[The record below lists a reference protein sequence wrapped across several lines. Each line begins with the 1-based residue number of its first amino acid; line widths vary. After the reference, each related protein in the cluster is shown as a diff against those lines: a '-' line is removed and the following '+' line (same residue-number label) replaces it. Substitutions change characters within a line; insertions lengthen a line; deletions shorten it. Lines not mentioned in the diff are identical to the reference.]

1 MSMPDG
7 EQRRV
12 VEPNH
17 GGGEGAGHV
26 PAAGLRRA
34 ALALTVLH
42 PVPSLLDALLV
53 AALALVAGAALPVA
67 GVLAFAMLGF
77 QFSIGSLNDLVDAD
91 ADRRAGRTKPIP
103 SGVVSRRAA
112 WAVVV
117 VGGAVGILVSA
128 WFGPTVL
135 LLAALGYGCGIAYD
149 VSLRRRGLGWLCFSI
164 ALPALFGWVWL
175 AVPGGL
181 PQGWPLLMLLAA
193 LAGPAIHL
201 ANSLA
206 DLDLDRTVGAPS
218 LADRLGVDQARR
230 ALLLLTVLIYACAW
244 VLLWL
249 AGPTAPG
256 LALGLAASVLG
267 GLGVAA
273 SWAGSRVLRQA
284 GWVAQASGLALLALA
299 WALTVT

>member
-7 EQRRV
+7 EQRV

-53 AALALVAGAALPVA
+53 AALALVAGATLSVA

-103 SGVVSRRAA
+103 GGVVSRQAA
-112 WAVVV
+112 GAVAVA
-117 VGGAVGILVSA
+117 GGAVGLLVSA
-128 WFGPTVL
+128 WFGPEVL

-164 ALPALFGWVWL
+164 ALPTLFAWVWL

-206 DLDLDRTVGAPS
+206 DLDLDRTAGAPS
-218 LADRLGVDQARR
+218 LAHRLGVDRARR
-230 ALLLLTVLIYACAW
+230 VLLLLMVLIYACAW

-249 AGPTAPG
+249 AGPTAPA
-256 LALGLAASVLG
+256 LALGLVASVLG

-273 SWAGSRVLRQA
+273 SWARSRPLRQA
-284 GWVAQASGLALLALA
+284 GWVAQASSLALFALA
-299 WALTVT
+299 WALAVA